1 MFLNWGNFQLDLKT
15 NELYI
20 GHNSLSLSE
29 NEAAIMKLLIQH
41 APAVVEKGQLFHELW
56 GSSEFVD
63 ENILQVNM
71 TRLRKTLDKVGM
83 SHHIKT
89 VRGVGYQLI
98 GSESP

>member
-1 MFLNWGNFQLDLKT
+1 MKT

-29 NEAAIMKLLIQH
+29 NEGAIMKLLIQH
-41 APAVVEKGQLFHELW
+41 APAVVEKEQLFHELW

-98 GSESP
+98 VSESP